1 MRIHGTYETIA
12 DHSVACLPVPS
23 VFCGRREQ
31 FRGYLGRGR
40 DQEGGTA
47 LFLFPD
53 GRAYFNAMCG
63 KALGTWKIVK
73 SPNTIEVTL
82 QEDSDGPVDHLTLQL
97 DKKGWLIRQQTGGA
111 PTARQESV
119 ASESLQ
125 ELEKTAHKL
134 PKVE

>member
-1 MRIHGTYETIA
+1 MKRLQIILLLTCLSLPSFA
-12 DHSVACLPVPS
+12 DDTKSFVGIWAA
-23 VFCGRREQ
+23 G
-31 FRGYLGRGR
+31 GIKK
-40 DQEGGTA
+40 EGPA

-63 KALGTWKIVK
+63 SALGNWKVK
-73 SPNTIEVTL
+73 SPDAIEVTL

-111 PTARQESV
+111 PSARRESV